1 MTNGFFLREK
11 YGLFY
16 LALFFI
22 AAGSGDTVI
31 ALLSKFWI
39 NEEVNKIE
47 LGY

>member
-1 MTNGFFLREK
+1 MTNGFFLREN
-11 YGLFY
+11 LSCFV
-16 LALFFI
+16 FI